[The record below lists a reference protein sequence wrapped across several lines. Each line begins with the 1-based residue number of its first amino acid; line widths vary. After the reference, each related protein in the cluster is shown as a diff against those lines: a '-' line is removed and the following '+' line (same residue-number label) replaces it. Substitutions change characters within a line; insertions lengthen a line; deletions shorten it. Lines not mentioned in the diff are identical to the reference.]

1 MKKIESNEELQKVI
15 QEDLTVLLFSA
26 DWSWTAHLLSH
37 SCQSLKQTTQNLSTS
52 MSIEISSLTLVQ
64 SGKFT
69 AFQAF

>member
-26 DWSWTAHLLSH
+26 GARTAHLLSH

-52 MSIEISSLTLVQ
+52 MSIETSSLILAQ

-69 AFQAF
+69 VFQAF